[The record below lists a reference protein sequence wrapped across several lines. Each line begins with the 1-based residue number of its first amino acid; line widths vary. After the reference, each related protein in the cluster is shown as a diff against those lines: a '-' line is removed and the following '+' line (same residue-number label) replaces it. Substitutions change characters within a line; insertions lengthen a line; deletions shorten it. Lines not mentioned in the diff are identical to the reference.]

1 MKQSNHVFK
10 KSAKKLIGLFIS
22 LVLIF
27 TLGVTTSIAQQK
39 TKIAG
44 KHTFAYTKQNTINVG
59 DIEGHII
66 MLNEFEGFNVSTGE
80 EKFMDGAQDVGMGFF
95 DLVMG
100 NGPYQGYGNMS
111 LNGDVIFWKT
121 QGNVTTTISPEGK
134 PVTTTEGSWTYTKG
148 TGKYENI
155 QGSGT
160 FKVKTMTATIFIVKW
175 EGEYFIKK

>member
-1 MKQSNHVFK
+1 ML
-10 KSAKKLIGLFIS
+10 KLRFNKMIGLFIG

-39 TKIAG
+39 IKVAG
-44 KHTFAYTKQNTINVG
+44 KHTLAYIKQNTINVG
-59 DIEGHII
+59 DTEDHII
-66 MLNEFEGFNVSTGE
+66 SLNEFEGFNVSTGE
-80 EKFMDGAQDVGMGFF
+80 EKFMDGAQDVAMGFS

-100 NGPYQGYGNMS
+100 NGTDQGYGNFS
-111 LNGDVIFWKT
+111 LNGDVIFWKH
-121 QGNVTTTISPEGK
+121 QGNIATTISSEGK
-134 PVTTTEGSWTYTKG
+134 PVTTEEGSWTYTKG

-160 FKVKTMTATIFIVKW
+160 FKGKFISMTIWIAEW

>member
-1 MKQSNHVFK
+1 MQKLRF
-10 KSAKKLIGLFIS
+10 KKLIGLFIS

-44 KHTFAYTKQNTINVG
+44 KHTLAYKQDTINVG
-59 DIEGHII
+59 DTEGHII
-66 MLNEFEGFNVSTGE
+66 ALSEFEGFNVSTGE
-80 EKFMDGAQDVGMGFF
+80 EKFMDGAQDVAMGFS

-100 NGPYQGYGNMS
+100 NGTDQGYGNIS
-111 LNGDVIFWKT
+111 LNGDVIFWKH
-121 QGNVTTTISPEGK
+121 QGNIATTISPEGK
-134 PVTTTEGSWTYTKG
+134 LVTTAEGSWTFTKG

-155 QGSGT
+155 QASGT
-160 FKVKTMTATIFIVKW
+160 YKGKLMSRTIYIIEW

>member
-1 MKQSNHVFK
+1 MQKLTF
-10 KSAKKLIGLFIS
+10 KKLIGLFIS

-44 KHTFAYTKQNTINVG
+44 KHTLAYTKQDTVNVG
-59 DIEGHII
+59 DTEGHII
-66 MLNEFEGFNVSTGE
+66 ALYEFEGFNVSTGE
-80 EKFMDGAQDVGMGFF
+80 EKFMDGAHDVAMGFNDF
-95 DLVMG
+95 VMG
-100 NGPYQGYGNMS
+100 NGTDQGYGNFS
-111 LNGDVIFWKT
+111 LNGDVIFWKH
-121 QGNVTTTISPEGK
+121 QGNITTTISPEGK
-134 PVTTTEGSWTYTKG
+134 PVTTAEGSWTYPKG

-160 FKVKTMTATIFIVKW
+160 YKGKLMSRTIYIVEW

>member
-1 MKQSNHVFK
+1 MQKLKLK
-10 KSAKKLIGLFIS
+10 KMIRLFIS

-39 TKIAG
+39 IKVAG
-44 KHTFAYTKQNTINVG
+44 KHTLAYTKQDTVNVG
-59 DIEGHII
+59 DTEGHFIT
-66 MLNEFEGFNVSTGE
+66 LEKFEGFNISTGE
-80 EKFMDGAQDVGMGFF
+80 EKFMDGALDVGMGFM

-100 NGPYQGYGNMS
+100 NGTHQGYGNFS
-111 LNGDVIFWKT
+111 LNGNTIFWKH
-121 QGNVTTTISPEGK
+121 QGNTTTTISTEGK
-134 PVTTTEGSWTYTKG
+134 PATTFEGSFTYTNG

-160 FKVKTMTATIFIVKW
+160 YKGKLMSMTIFIMEW

>member
-44 KHTFAYTKQNTINVG
+44 KITAASTTFSKITVG
-59 DIEGHII
+59 DTEGHII
-66 MLNEFEGFNVSTGE
+66 FLEEFEGFNVSTGE
-80 EKFMDGAQDVGMGFF
+80 EKFMDGAQDVTRGFGDF
-95 DLVMG
+95 VMG
-100 NGPYQGYGNMS
+100 NGPIQVYGKLS
-111 LNGDVIFWKT
+111 LNGDIVFYKF
-121 QGNVTTTISPEGK
+121 QGMVAPTLSPEGK
-134 PVTTTEGSWTYTKG
+134 PVNGFEVSFTYTKG

-160 FKVKTMTATIFIVKW
+160 YKGFTSGGTLIGEW